1 MLGNIALYLRSK
13 YYEPIV
19 REQDEFYNQNWT
31 IDDINSWQLKKINQL
46 WLEITEQIPY
56 FYNLSRRLKL
66 PGEFS
71 SLKKFKEA
79 LPILDRK
86 MIQNNK
92 KLFNNNKRISDF
104 YRTTGG
110 STGQPIQIPSCNYEL
125 KYANKDYWYARSWFG
140 ITPSDK
146 LFLIWG
152 HTHTLGNG
160 FRGWLN
166 KNKYNFKDYL
176 LGYHRYSAYELSDVS
191 LARAA
196 QDLIKYNPDYIISY
210 SVALDRF
217 VRVNKNNKKYFHDLK
232 LKAAIATAES
242 FPRDDSAELIS
253 EVLGCPVVMEYG
265 TVETG
270 PVAHQKLNG
279 RYQVFWRHNLVESI
293 ESESFPGK
301 HEIIIT
307 TLYPRYF
314 PLIRYKVGDF
324 ISKNQGGNPFYQEF
338 DEVIGRCN
346 DFIELRDGSLI
357 HSEAFTHALK
367 NNTSI
372 DSYQIEQK
380 NQKELNL
387 YYTARNR
394 LNDDEINEIR
404 RKLSLIHP
412 LLGDIAM
419 LKVNNLEQTIAG
431 KIKFVIS
438 N

>member
-1 MLGNIALYLRSK
+1 M
-13 YYEPIV
+13 
-19 REQDEFYNQNWT
+19 
-31 IDDINSWQLKKINQL
+31 
-46 WLEITEQIPY
+46 
-56 FYNLSRRLKL
+56 
-66 PGEFS
+66 
-71 SLKKFKEA
+71 
-79 LPILDRK
+79 
-86 MIQNNK
+86 
-92 KLFNNNKRISDF
+92 
-104 YRTTGG
+104 
-110 STGQPIQIPSCNYEL
+110 
-125 KYANKDYWYARSWFG
+125 
-140 ITPSDK
+140 
-146 LFLIWG
+146 
-152 HTHTLGNG
+152 
-160 FRGWLN
+160 
-166 KNKYNFKDYL
+166 
-176 LGYHRYSAYELSDVS
+176 
-191 LARAA
+191 
-196 QDLIKYNPDYIISY
+196 
-210 SVALDRF
+210 
-217 VRVNKNNKKYFHDLK
+217 
-232 LKAAIATAES
+232 
-242 FPRDDSAELIS
+242 
-253 EVLGCPVVMEYG
+253 LGCPVVMEYG

-293 ESESFPGK
+293 ESKSFPGK
-301 HEIIIT
+301 HEIVIT

-346 DFIELRDGSLI
+346 DFIKLRDGSLI

-380 NQKELNL
+380 NQNELNL

-404 RKLSLIHP
+404 RKLNLIHP

-431 KIKFVIS
+431 KTKFVIS